1 MCAHVSECP
10 HAEPACNGAQYC
22 PRVPDFEFAYVGRI
36 SREEAVEDGRTEDD
50 E

>member
-1 MCAHVSECP
+1 MCANVSECP
-10 HAEPACNGAQYC
+10 HAEPMCNGAQYC

-36 SREEAVEDGRTEDD
+36 SREEAVEDGTDD

>member
-10 HAEPACNGAQYC
+10 HAEPACSAVQYC
-22 PRVPDFEFAYVGRI
+22 PRVQDFEFAYVGKI
-36 SREEAVEDGRTEDD
+36 SSEEAVEDGTDD

>member
-1 MCAHVSECP
+1 MCANASECP
-10 HAEPACNGAQYC
+10 YAEPACSAAQYC

-36 SREEAVEDGRTEDD
+36 SREEAVNEDGTD